1 MYFRTKTIKN
11 TKLVQLIESYRG
23 IEGRPRQRV
32 IASLGDAKIPEN
44 EKKPIAR
51 AVEMRIKKETPLF
64 DAKLSENAARWVT
77 RIVQVAERSKA
88 SRPVTKSATLDGVLV
103 DQVEAENVVGFGAE
117 LVAIEAWNKLGLTS
131 VLKNVGMPKK
141 QISAAQLMVSNRLI
155 EPLSEWALINWAERT
170 ALPELLDLRI
180 TKTTK
185 DRLYRTS
192 DKLLEHR
199 EMIESKLRNH
209 EQTLFSSRRKLILYD
224 VTNTHFEGLCGS
236 NPKAKHGKNKQ
247 KRNDCRQVAV
257 GMAFDEQGNALAHEV
272 FEGNMADTSTLS
284 HILSR
289 LDKLEVGEKPIVI
302 LDAGFASEENLSLL
316 KERGYAYLI
325 NITRGSRTKYS
336 AEFKAQDFAP
346 IPDRPADQQVEVK
359 TIIDPEDPEQR
370 LILCRSQQRRNK
382 EVAMISSAEARF
394 LNDAT
399 ALKERIRK
407 GHLKKPHLID
417 QKIGGLQKKHP
428 KTNRYYTVERRE
440 DGLHI
445 ERNDAKME
453 EALERCGSYVLKTDQ
468 TVDAVTLWE
477 LYMSLL
483 KAEAGFRMLK
493 SSLGL
498 RPNHH
503 QLEGRVDGHIFISV
517 LAYHLLNWIRQQL
530 EQSGDLREWNTIRR
544 ILRTHSLVSTRLPL
558 EDGRIITIRKPSN
571 PDAEQSRI
579 YTELG
584 IDWRK
589 AYTPVRSE
597 VKM

>member
-11 TKLVQLIESYRG
+11 TKLVQLVESYRNA
-23 IEGRPRQRV
+23 EGRPRQRV
-32 IASLGDAKIPEN
+32 IASLGDAQIPEN
-44 EKKPIAR
+44 EKKLIAR
-51 AVEMRIKKETPLF
+51 AVDMRIKKQTPLF

-88 SRPVTKSATLDGVLV
+88 SHPVTKSATVDGVLV

-141 QISAAQLMVSNRLI
+141 QIATAQLMVSNRLI
-155 EPLSEWALINWAERT
+155 EPLSEWALTNWAERT

-209 EQTLFSSRRKLILYD
+209 EQTLFSSRRKLVLYD

-247 KRNDCRQVAV
+247 KRNDCRQVSV

-302 LDAGFASEENLSLL
+302 LDAGFASKDNLSLL

-336 AEFKAQDFAP
+336 AEFEAQDFAP

-359 TIIDPEDPEQR
+359 TIIDPEDSEQR

-399 ALKERIRK
+399 ALKERIQK
-407 GHLKKPHLID
+407 GRLKKPHLID
-417 QKIGGLQKKHP
+417 QKIGGLRKKHP
-428 KTNRYYTVERRE
+428 KTSRYYTVERRE
-440 DGLHI
+440 GGLHI
-445 ERNDAKME
+445 ERNEAKME

-468 TVDAVTLWE
+468 TVDAISLWE

-503 QLEGRVDGHIFISV
+503 QLEDRVDGHIFISV